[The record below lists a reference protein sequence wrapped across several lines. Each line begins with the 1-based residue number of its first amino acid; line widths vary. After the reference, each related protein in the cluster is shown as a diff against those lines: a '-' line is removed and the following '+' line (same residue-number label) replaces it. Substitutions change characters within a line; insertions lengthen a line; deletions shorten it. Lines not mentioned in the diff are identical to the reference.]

1 MAAKY
6 LTMVGQLQWL
16 VTLGRF
22 DIHAQVPTMSRFGAA
37 LGKDIWTDQKG
48 FTPMPSGLRIMQLGI
63 ELDNLTIPSYLTKIL
78 TGHTL
83 YMVMSTN
90 PS

>member
-1 MAAKY
+1 
-6 LTMVGQLQWL
+6 
-16 VTLGRF
+16 
-22 DIHAQVPTMSRFGAA
+22 
-37 LGKDIWTDQKG
+37 
-48 FTPMPSGLRIMQLGI
+48 MPSGLRIMQLGI
-63 ELDNLTIPSYLTKIL
+63 ELDNLTIPSYLTKNL